1 VKVPLPNL
9 DDRRW
14 ADLADE
20 ARSVIPFYAPDWTDH
35 NVHDPGITLMELFAW
50 LAEMDIYELNRI
62 PELHKRKFL
71 ALVGITPR
79 PPQPARTT
87 LAFGLRSGATPRE
100 LRVDTELTC
109 KDPFGD
115 ETGFRLLESVTIVEG
130 GLRAIQ
136 LRDSRGFRDVSAQFQ
151 RGEPVA
157 LFGEMPSIGMEFYL
171 GFTNP
176 FPKDV
181 TVSLGF
187 IFDGEKSSLAERLA
201 LIEEAKRRGSDCR
214 RSSTCDDSSQTIT
227 SEQSTDAEC
236 ALRLNRVR
244 VTWEAYVESTP
255 QPSWVRLDE
264 KSNQIC
270 DDTRT
275 FTLDGR
281 VQFTLPK
288 QMRAVQLGRIQTP
301 LFYLRCRLEA
311 GAFDAAPV
319 ASKVIFNAASAE
331 QSIRVVGRW
340 IIEPGTAAQG
350 VEPTAGEITRF
361 VLKVDERGHIIGINF
376 QPVDETSVRFQVL
389 EYTKATSTKIG
400 SLIARTIQLPNGNGW
415 PNQLLELPES
425 PVEQASFRLYSEEA
439 GEWRRWRAVEDFTE
453 STRRDADFVL
463 DPTIGQLQFG
473 DGEKG
478 RALPQDSKVFATY
491 RATRADGAS
500 IPSATSFKLSDSA
513 INRIHVEDFDGT
525 RADIAS
531 TTNVEAARGAKA
543 ESIDEATGRAI
554 DLLNSTTR
562 AVTLADYES
571 LAMKT
576 PGARIARVDARA
588 NQHPDFACLK
598 APGVVSLVVVPD
610 QRGGKPVP
618 AQGLLEDVAAYLN
631 PRRVIGTRLFVTGP
645 QYLSVT
651 VRATVKALSG
661 TNKTNLK
668 SAIVEGLDQLFD
680 PISGG
685 PNKTGWP
692 FGRDVYRSEVMQ
704 TIDEIAGVDHVISLE
719 LIGEGCAPQCGNICV
734 APGWLVAS
742 GSHEIEVL

>member
-14 ADLADE
+14 ADLVDE

-50 LAEMDIYELNRI
+50 LAEMDIYELNRV
-62 PELHKRKFL
+62 PEIHKRKFL
-71 ALVGITPR
+71 ALVGITPT

-87 LAFGLRSGATPRE
+87 LAFGLKTGSTPRQ
-100 LRVDTELTC
+100 LREDTELSC
-109 KDPFGD
+109 KDPFGE
-115 ETGFRLLESVTIVEG
+115 ETGFRLLEGVTIVEG

-151 RGEPVA
+151 RGEAVA
-157 LFGEMPSIGMEFYL
+157 LFGETPSLGMEFYL
-171 GFTNP
+171 GFSNP
-176 FPKDV
+176 FPKDLS
-181 TVSLGF
+181 VSLGF
-187 IFDGEKSSLAERLA
+187 LFDGGKSSWAARLA
-201 LIEEAKRRGSDCR
+201 LIEETRRRGSDSR
-214 RSSTCDDSSQTIT
+214 RSSTCDDSSQTVT
-227 SEQSTDAEC
+227 RDKSTDAET

-244 VTWEAYVESTP
+244 VTWEAYVESTA

-281 VQFTLPK
+281 VQFTIPK
-288 QMRAVQLGRIQTP
+288 QMSAVQLGRVQTP

-311 GAFDAAPV
+311 GAFDAAPI
-319 ASKVIFNAASAE
+319 ASKLIFNAASAE

-340 IIEPGTAAQG
+340 IIEPGTVAQG
-350 VEPTAGEITRF
+350 IEPTAGEITRF
-361 VLKVDERGHIIGINF
+361 VLKLDERGHIIGITF
-376 QPVDETSVRFQVL
+376 QPVDEASVRFQVL
-389 EYTKATSTKIG
+389 EYTKATATTIG
-400 SLIARTIQLPNGNGW
+400 TLTARTIQLSNGNGW
-415 PNQLLELPES
+415 PNQRLELPES
-425 PVEQASFRLYSEEA
+425 PLEQLSFRLYTEEA
-439 GEWRRWRAVEDFTE
+439 GEWRRWRRVEDFTE

-463 DPTIGQLQFG
+463 DPTTGLLQFG

-491 RATRADGAS
+491 PATRADAAS
-500 IPSATSFKLSDSA
+500 IPSATSFKLSDSP
-513 INRIHVEDFDGT
+513 INRILVADFDGT

-531 TTNVEAARGAKA
+531 TTNVEAARGIRA
-543 ESIDEATGRAI
+543 ESVDEATGRAI
-554 DLLNSTTR
+554 ELLNSTTR
-562 AVTLADYES
+562 AVTLADYEA

-588 NQHPDFACLK
+588 SQHPDFACLK
-598 APGVVSLVVVPD
+598 APGIVSLVVVPD

-618 AQGLLEDVAAYLN
+618 AQGLLDDVAAYLN

-645 QYLSVT
+645 QYLTVT
-651 VRATVKALSG
+651 VRATVKALGG

-668 SAIVEGLDQLFD
+668 SAIVDGLDQLFD
-680 PISGG
+680 PITGG
-685 PNKTGWP
+685 PSKTGWP
-692 FGRDVYRSEVMQ
+692 FGRDVFRSEVMQ
-704 TIDEIAGVDHVISLE
+704 AIDEIAGADHVISLE

-742 GSHEIEVL
+742 GAHEIEVL